1 MTLLKMD
8 NACYICDTNVF
19 LSALLS
25 KKSIPYKVVSH
36 LLEKR
41 TLALSQETLAEL
53 EDVLSRKKFD
63 RFISKETRQTFME
76 NIKRNAVFYDIY
88 NPINLCRDPK
98 DNKFLDVAIAS
109 YADYL
114 ITGDDDLLVLKVIG
128 NTTIITPR
136 AFADTFALDKIS

>member
-1 MTLLKMD
+1 
-8 NACYICDTNVF
+8 
-19 LSALLS
+19 
-25 KKSIPYKVVSH
+25 
-36 LLEKR
+36 LEER

-53 EDVLSRKKFD
+53 EDVLSREKFD
-63 RFISKETRQTFME
+63 RFIPKAARQAFME

-88 NPINLCRDPK
+88 NPISLCRDPK

-136 AFADTFALDKIS
+136 AFADTFALGERL